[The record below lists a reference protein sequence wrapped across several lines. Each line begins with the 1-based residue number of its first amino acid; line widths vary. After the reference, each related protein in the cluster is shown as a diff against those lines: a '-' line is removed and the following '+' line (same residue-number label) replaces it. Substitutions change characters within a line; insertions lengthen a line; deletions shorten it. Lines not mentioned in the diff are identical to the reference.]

1 MYIEREAGGFY
12 KLKKKKKFVARDTID
27 LKIS

>member
-12 KLKKKKKFVARDTID
+12 KLKKKKIVARDTID